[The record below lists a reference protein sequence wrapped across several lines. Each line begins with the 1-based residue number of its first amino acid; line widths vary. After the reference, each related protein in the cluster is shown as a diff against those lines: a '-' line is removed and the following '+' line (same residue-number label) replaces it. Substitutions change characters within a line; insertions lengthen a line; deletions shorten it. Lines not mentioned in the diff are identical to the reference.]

1 MQFILNDLYSH
12 LHAAHQ
18 RPRRILA
25 NYFGLDRPHGTF
37 RPAEQTHVRYW
48 WVNQNQTFRQE
59 IARAY
64 PRFVREPQTPALGGN
79 DFVMNKMHY
88 VC

>member
-1 MQFILNDLYSH
+1 M
-12 LHAAHQ
+12 
-18 RPRRILA
+18 
-25 NYFGLDRPHGTF
+25 
-37 RPAEQTHVRYW
+37 RYW

-79 DFVMNKMHY
+79 NFVMNKMHY